1 MNRKIRTILVAI
13 VANLFLIGIKFF
25 LARISS
31 SIALGASAWH
41 SLSDLF
47 PSAVVLF
54 GLILTRGDGNSASPK
69 VVKIENGIAMVVSGF
84 IFFVGIEIIRE
95 AFAREARELENI
107 ALVTVISLAS
117 IAITYFM
124 AQYQIFVG
132 KEAESP
138 ALVANGIHARADM
151 YSSIAVM
158 CALVGAL
165 MGFSALDK
173 IAALLIALLIMMN
186 GLEVLSGAIEGL
198 RRGGLLHLGHDDLS
212 LENLIRKKALRY
224 LPIGMIFAILAY
236 ASSGIF
242 TVRWDEVA
250 IVKRFGKPVRQVS
263 SGLHYRLPWPFE
275 SQDSV
280 TTSEVRMERVPNSL
294 MVTGDSNLI
303 EIEAVAHYQV
313 SDPFAFLY
321 KVSDPQNLV
330 SDAALSALRGYINR
344 NPVDFLITEGKDLI
358 QTEALASAQA
368 QLDAQG
374 TGIKLLAL
382 QVTRDTP
389 PADVLEAFRDVA
401 SAREDRSTYIN
412 EALAYQAEL
421 LPKTR
426 GDAQKA
432 IEEASAY
439 REQKI
444 RMSSGE
450 AARFLAKAKA
460 YRSNPGVTEKRM
472 YIETMEKNLVSI
484 EKLIVDKRVK
494 VDTTDLWLTNGNQ
507 ISVKKEAGNDE

>member
-13 VANLFLIGIKFF
+13 VANLLLIGIKFF
-25 LARISS
+25 LARLSG

-41 SLSDLF
+41 SFSDLF

-54 GLILTRGDGNSASPK
+54 GLLLTRGDGDAASPR
-69 VVKIENGIAMVVSGF
+69 VVKIENAIAIVVSGF

-95 AFAREARELENI
+95 AFTRESRELENI

-132 KEAESP
+132 KETDSP
-138 ALVANGIHARADM
+138 ALAANGIHARADM

-173 IAALLIALLIMMN
+173 IAALLIALLIMVN
-186 GLEVLSGAIEGL
+186 GLEVLTGAVEGL

-212 LENLIRKKALRY
+212 LENLIWKKTLRY
-224 LPIGMIFAILAY
+224 LPVGIVFAVAGY
-236 ASSGIF
+236 FSSGIF
-242 TVRWDEVA
+242 SVRWDEVA
-250 IVKRFGKPVRQVS
+250 IVKRFGKPIRQVQ
-263 SGLHYRLPWPFE
+263 SGLYYRLPWPFE
-275 SQDSV
+275 SEDTV
-280 TTSEVRMERVPNSL
+280 AASEVRMERVPTSL

-303 EIEAVAHYQV
+303 EIEAVAHYRV

-321 KVSDPQNLV
+321 TVADPQNLV
-330 SDAALSALRGYINR
+330 RDAALSALRGYINR
-344 NPVDFLITEGKDLI
+344 NPVDFLITEGKDRI
-358 QTEALASAQA
+358 QTEALASAQV

-374 TGIKLLAL
+374 AGIKLLAL

-401 SAREDRSTYIN
+401 SAREDKNTYIN

-432 IEEASAY
+432 LEEATAY
-439 REQKI
+439 KERKI

-460 YRSNPGVTEKRM
+460 YRTNPGVTEKRM
-472 YIETMEKNLVSI
+472 YIEAMEKNLVSI
-484 EKLIVDKRVK
+484 NKLIVDKRVK
-494 VDTTDLWLTNGNQ
+494 VDTTDLWFTNGNPL
-507 ISVKKEAGNDE
+507 SMKKEAGNDE